1 MRKLILK
8 MSMSIDG
15 FVCGP
20 KGEGD
25 WMIRASTEDSREWV
39 LSSIWRAGV
48 YIVGKKTFGEM
59 VSYWPT
65 STHAFA
71 APMNKIPKVV
81 FSKTGTIDPAT
92 FERAAKA
99 TPEALATWKS
109 ARVASGSLADEIAR
123 LKQEPGDPIM
133 AFGGAS
139 FAQSL
144 AREGLVDEYQL
155 VVAPVA
161 LGRGQSLFST
171 LAEPRDLELVEAKP
185 FKGGVVGLVYAKK
198 R

>member
-15 FVCGP
+15 FVAGP

-25 WMIRASTEDSREWV
+25 WAFRASTEDSRAWV
-39 LSSIWRAGV
+39 LSSIVRAGV
-48 YIVGKKTFGEM
+48 YIMGSATFAEM
-59 VSYWPT
+59 VGYWPG
-65 STHAFA
+65 SSHAFA
-71 APMNKIPKVV
+71 APMNTIPKVV
-81 FSKTGTIDPAT
+81 FSKAGTIDPSL

-99 TPEALATWKS
+99 PPEALATWRD
-109 ARVASGSLADEIAR
+109 ARVASGPLADEIAR

-133 AFGGAS
+133 AFGGAR

-155 VVAPVA
+155 LVAPVA
-161 LGRGQSLFST
+161 LGRGLPLFST
-171 LAEPRDLELVEAKP
+171 LQEPRDLALVEAKP
-185 FKGGVVGLVYAKK
+185 FAGGVVALVYAK
-198 R
+198 RQ